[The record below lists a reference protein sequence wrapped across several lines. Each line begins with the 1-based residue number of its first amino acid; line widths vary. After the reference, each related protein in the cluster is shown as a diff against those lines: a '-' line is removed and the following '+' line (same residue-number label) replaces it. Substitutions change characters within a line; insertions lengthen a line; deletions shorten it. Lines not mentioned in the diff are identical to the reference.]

1 MKSTIL
7 AMLAAFMLGAII
19 AAPYRSAAAPA
30 HPVMN
35 RAIDQLRTTRAMLSN
50 DAGKRFG
57 GHRVN
62 AIAKIDQAIAE
73 VRLGIQFASK

>member
-1 MKSTIL
+1 
-7 AMLAAFMLGAII
+7 
-19 AAPYRSAAAPA
+19 
-30 HPVMN
+30 MN
-35 RAIDQLRTTRAMLSN
+35 RAIDQLKTTRAMLSN

-62 AIAKIDQAIAE
+62 AIAKIDQAIQE